1 MPKDNIG
8 EVVCQYCN
16 EKAAVRKNQK
26 SRLYYFCPSCGIV
39 QPSGQSFQNWLLGAA
54 KIYGPEGAPEVLIE
68 TKAVASEA
76 AKQAIP
82 IRETPPTI
90 SAEIS
95 IRETKEPTPKPAPK
109 KSLLDY
115 L

>member
-26 SRLYYFCPSCGIV
+26 SRLYYFCPACGIV

-54 KIYGPEGAPEVLIE
+54 TIYGPEGAPKSLIE
-68 TKAVASEA
+68 KAAPAPEPAPPEISN
-76 AKQAIP
+76 
-82 IRETPPTI
+82 RETPPT
-90 SAEIS
+90 IS